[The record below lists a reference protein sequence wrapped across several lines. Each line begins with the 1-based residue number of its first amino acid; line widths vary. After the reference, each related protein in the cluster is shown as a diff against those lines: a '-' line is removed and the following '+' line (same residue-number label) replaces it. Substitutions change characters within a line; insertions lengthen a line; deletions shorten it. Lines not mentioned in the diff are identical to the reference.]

1 MTSKCPIIFGP
12 LTKMLL
18 IPFILALNQILYN
31 IFILFFDYETSQI
44 IESCSISFGHMLNA
58 VIPHIKFFST
68 GGSGLVSKRI
78 PLNPKKEEE
87 EKKKQSK
94 KWLFHYLLLGLI
106 YLAEL
111 VLLGL
116 PVMLSSDSE
125 SAKAI
130 KLPHVIG
137 PFSKES
143 LIVVLLA
150 IFSFFLLKYRYYIH
164 NNISLVFFII
174 MGIIIDIILERFQEE
189 IEQKTI
195 GFIIVELAEIV
206 VETINFCFQKYMID
220 VLYHNQYYVVFVL
233 GLTLFLFQLVTVPQ
247 HFINEQL
254 YEKLVHSFDNIGL
267 LILKFII
274 NMIFQFLYFLL
285 RILTLANFTPTHL
298 LICLSVSKFIVTLI
312 QANKP
317 IQYFSIIPFFFQF
330 FSLMVYLEI
339 IELNSCGLN
348 KNTKR
353 NIHQRGEEDM
363 LERTNTMDS
372 MNGQVI
378 ELRDGYFVDI
388 VDKNNK
394 ETTEGNPSND
404 IQI

>member
-1 MTSKCPIIFGP
+1 MASKCPIIFGP
-12 LTKMLL
+12 LNKMLL

-58 VIPHIKFFST
+58 VIPQIKFFST
-68 GGSGLVSKRI
+68 KTSKLEKI
-78 PLNPKKEEE
+78 LN
-87 EKKKQSK
+87 SK
-94 KWLFHYLLLGLI
+94 KWFVHYLLLGLI
-106 YLAEL
+106 YLGEL
-111 VLLGL
+111 ILLGL

-174 MGIIIDIILERFQEE
+174 MGLIIDLILERFQEE
-189 IEQKTI
+189 YKEKKI
-195 GFIIVELAEIV
+195 GFIIAEFFEIV
-206 VETINFCFQKYMID
+206 VETINFCYQKYMID
-220 VLYHNQYYVVFVL
+220 VLYHNQYYVVFGL
-233 GLTLFLFQLVTVPQ
+233 GLTLFIFQLVTVPQ
-247 HFINEQL
+247 HFLNEQL

-267 LILKFII
+267 LITKFII

-298 LICLSVSKFIVTLI
+298 LICLSVSKFIVALI
-312 QANKP
+312 QAKSA
-317 IQYFSIIPFFFQF
+317 IQYVSIIPFVFQF
-330 FSLMVYLEI
+330 FCLMVYLEI
-339 IELNSCGLN
+339 IELNFWGLN

-353 NIHQRGEEDM
+353 NIHQRGIKD
-363 LERTNTMDS
+363 LSERCDS
-372 MNGQVI
+372 VDSIGHPEI
-378 ELRDGYFVDI
+378 ELPEGYYLTIKDKE
-388 VDKNNK
+388 KNN
-394 ETTEGNPSND
+394 EAREENPFND
-404 IQI
+404 I